1 MRNLIFLIFLFD
13 NLQVMSA
20 QIPDS
25 LLIMKFDSIAGIIY
39 SPQSDPVKLAANDS
53 ILVMLTDFLSTPQS
67 LTFPFDSLKFVKVV
81 SSAGFDFRLITWTVP
96 LSESRHSYYG
106 FLQKISK
113 GVVANVVELKDN
125 GGIRNTDQSYACDNW
140 PGAVYYRM
148 IENKSG
154 KVNIFTMFGWVG
166 ESSGKACRIIETLVF
181 KENGEPVFGW
191 PAFQTEQGNL
201 QNRVIFEFT
210 DQVPFHL
217 AYEEQLLPGKRK
229 KHGWMIV
236 FSRLVG
242 NDAALGR
249 FFQAQIPSYDTFD
262 ALIFKKDHWQFFQ
275 DIDVRASGISSQNP
289 QTSPKQGLFP
299 ENQDRKSPGKRD

>member
-1 MRNLIFLIFLFD
+1 MRKLIFLIFLFG
-13 NLQVMSA
+13 NLQVISA

-25 LLIMKFDSIAGIIY
+25 LFIMKFDSIAGIIY
-39 SPQSDPVKLAANDS
+39 SPQSDSVKLAANDT
-53 ILVMLTDFLSTPQS
+53 ILVMLTDFLSTTQS

-81 SSAGFDFRLITWTVP
+81 SPAGFDFRLITWTIP
-96 LSESRHSYYG
+96 LSGSRHSYYG

-125 GGIRNTDQSYACDNW
+125 GGIRNTDQSYTCDNW
-140 PGAVYYRM
+140 PGAVYYRI
-148 IENKSG
+148 IETKSG
-154 KVNIFTMFGWVG
+154 KVNIFTLFGWVG

-181 KENGEPVFGW
+181 NESGEPVFGW

-229 KHGWMIV
+229 KRGWMIV

-242 NDAALGR
+242 NDPSLGR

-262 ALIFKKDHWQFFQ
+262 AFIFEKDHWKLHKN
-275 DIDVRASGISSQNP
+275 IDVRAYDVKTGNP
-289 QTSPKQGLFP
+289 RSRPQQGLSP
-299 ENQDRKSPGKRD
+299 EK